1 MRFLIFGAGAVGQ
14 ALGCLLSCDGHFM
27 DMIVRSRYLSTIRE
41 NGLTLTGISGDY
53 SADMKSAGYYT
64 SVDELPPDSV
74 YDYVLVTTKT
84 YGFEKVLREIELLDC
99 ERVKSAVSVQIGCE
113 SFEKL
118 ASRIG
123 GEKSLA
129 ARISAGFEIE
139 HPGLVRITAN
149 SHPVLIG
156 GCIPGEVPETA
167 ACLSGCL
174 NHAGL
179 PSETTP
185 NIKGELLAG
194 LLFDCALNPLGAA
207 LGVSYGLL
215 GGDRSAL
222 SIMSGIIRETFAV
235 IGAMGEK
242 TEWGSPEEYE
252 TYLFDELIPLY
263 SDRNSSILYDIKN
276 GNPTEIDAL
285 TGYVSGRGKLHD
297 VPTAVSDTMT
307 KLIRF
312 MVRQVCGEERCC
324 TIE

>member
-1 MRFLIFGAGAVGQ
+1 MRILIFGAGAVGQ
-14 ALGCLLSCDGHFM
+14 ALGCLLSNDGHIV
-27 DMIVRSRYLSTIRE
+27 DMIVRSRNLSALHE
-41 NGLTLTGISGDY
+41 NGLTMTGMSGDY
-53 SADMKSAGYYT
+53 HTDLKSSGYYT
-64 SVDELPPDSV
+64 SVDDLPPDKV

-84 YGFEKVLREIELLDC
+84 YGFEKALREIELLDP

-113 SFEKL
+113 SIEKL
-118 ASRIG
+118 ASRFG
-123 GEKSLA
+123 SKKSLTV
-129 ARISAGFEIE
+129 RISAGFEIE
-139 HPGLVRITAN
+139 CPGFVRITAN
-149 SHPVLIG
+149 THPILIG
-156 GCIPGEVPETA
+156 GCLSGEVPEDA

-185 NIKGELLAG
+185 NIKSELLAG

-215 GGDRSAL
+215 GGDRSSL

-242 TEWGSPEEYE
+242 TEWCSPEEYE

-263 SDRNSSILYDIKN
+263 SDRNSSILHDIKN

-285 TGYVSGRGKLHD
+285 TGYVSARGKLHD
-297 VPTAVSDTMT
+297 VPSPVSDTMP

-312 MVRQVCGEERCC
+312 MVRQVSGEERCC